1 MNADTAGGPRKR
13 AAKFFGVIGIIIL
26 LILLPSYLLLTS
38 QQQSQ
43 TASGVMT
50 LSPTVPL
57 IAPGQTQNYT
67 MLTLAEPSSET
78 RVSTR
83 LTTSSPAGLSF
94 DVANSTI
101 PALATFN
108 VPIVIHASPSITP
121 GTYQV
126 SIKETEGSAV
136 KSESF
141 TVKVV
146 AALVVMEH
154 LAFVPEYVNVT
165 AGTTVYWMNL
175 DSQIGCCDPG
185 FHDVDFSALGVES
198 PTLARLGTYSYTF
211 QNSGEFYYICSIHTF
226 MTGEVRVSS

>member
-13 AAKFFGVIGIIIL
+13 GAKFFGVIGIIVL
-26 LILLPSYLLLTS
+26 LILFPSYLLLTS
-38 QQQSQ
+38 ERQSQ

-67 MLTLAEPSSET
+67 LLTLTESNSVTP
-78 RVSTR
+78 VSTT
-83 LTTSSPAGLSF
+83 LTVSAPAGLSF
-94 DVANSTI
+94 DLANSSI

-108 VPIVIHASPSITP
+108 VPIVIHASPSIAP

-126 SIKETEGSAV
+126 SVKETEGSAV
-136 KSESF
+136 KSQSF

-154 LAFVPEYVNVT
+154 LAFVPEYLNVT

-175 DSQIGCCDPG
+175 DSEIGCCDPG

-198 PTLARLGTYSYTF
+198 PVLARLGSYSYTF
-211 QNSGEFYYICSIHTF
+211 QNSGDFYYICSIHTF